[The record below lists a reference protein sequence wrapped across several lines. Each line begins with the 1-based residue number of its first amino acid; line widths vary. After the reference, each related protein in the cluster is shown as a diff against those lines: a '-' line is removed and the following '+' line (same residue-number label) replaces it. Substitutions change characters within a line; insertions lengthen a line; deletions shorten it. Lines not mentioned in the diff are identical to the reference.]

1 MSLYKRGDVWW
12 YKFRFAGQVVRE
24 SSKSES
30 KTVAKDAER
39 ARRRELEE
47 SWNQIKRRKLPPL
60 FSVAAADW
68 LKTRTGI
75 APTTERS
82 YRLAI
87 SHLTEDLGK
96 QLLCD
101 ISAEDLAAYQTRRKR
116 EGVSNRTV
124 NLELGVLRSILR
136 RCRMWEAIAEDVDFL
151 KESPSP
157 GRALPPEEEARLLDA
172 ASKSRCRSLYPVI
185 MLAINAGMRAS
196 EIRGLKW
203 GQVDFL
209 ANTLTVG
216 TSKTAAGT
224 GRLIPLNPRA
234 VAVLTH
240 WRGLFP
246 GVQPE
251 HYVFPHE
258 KYGLAGNDRKQC
270 AYEIIPTEPMHR
282 WKVAWE
288 SARKR
293 AKVACR
299 FHDLRH
305 TFISR
310 LAESQASD
318 STVMAL
324 AGHVSRAMMERYSHI
339 RMEAKRRAV
348 DTLSG
353 TDFEPGVAQNW
364 AQFFVSEKPEE
375 SKSLKTDGEPPRT
388 RTWNP
393 LIKSQLLYQ
402 LS

>member
-1 MSLYKRGDVWW
+1 MSLYRRGDVWW
-12 YKFRFAGQVVRE
+12 YKFRFAGQMIRE
-24 SSKSES
+24 SSKSEG
-30 KTVAKDAER
+30 KTVAKEAER

-60 FSVAAADW
+60 FSLAAADW
-68 LKTRTGI
+68 LRTRTSI
-75 APTTERS
+75 APSTERS
-82 YRLAI
+82 YKLAI
-87 SHLTEDLGK
+87 SQLTKDFGK

-101 ISAEDLAAYQTRRKR
+101 LSGDDLAAYQTRRKR

-136 RCRMWEAIAEDVDFL
+136 RYRMWEPIAADVDFL
-151 KESPSP
+151 KESASP
-157 GRALPPEEEARLLDA
+157 GRALTPEEEAALLDS

-185 MLAINAGMRAS
+185 MLAINTGMRAS
-196 EIRGLKW
+196 EIRELTW
-203 GQVDFL
+203 GQVDFFSKS
-209 ANTLTVG
+209 LTVG
-216 TSKTAAGT
+216 KSKTAAGT
-224 GRLIPLNPRA
+224 GRIIPLNPRA

-240 WRGLFP
+240 WRSLFR
-246 GVQPE
+246 GAEPE

-288 SARKR
+288 SARKT
-293 AKVACR
+293 ANVACR

-348 DTLSG
+348 DELSG

-364 AQFFVSEKPEE
+364 AQFFVSEKSDEANL
-375 SKSLKTDGEPPRT
+375 LKRRGEPGRT
-388 RTWNP
+388 
-393 LIKSQLLYQ
+393 
-402 LS
+402 

>member
-136 RCRMWEAIAEDVDFL
+136 RYRMWEAIAEDVDFL
-151 KESPSP
+151 KETPHRVGRSPQKKKP
-157 GRALPPEEEARLLDA
+157 GCSTQPRRADAGASTPSSCWQSTQGCERVRFA
-172 ASKSRCRSLYPVI
+172 ASS
-185 MLAINAGMRAS
+185 G
-196 EIRGLKW
+196 
-203 GQVDFL
+203 D
-209 ANTLTVG
+209 
-216 TSKTAAGT
+216 
-224 GRLIPLNPRA
+224 RLISLRTPSQWARPR
-234 VAVLTH
+234 
-240 WRGLFP
+240 
-246 GVQPE
+246 
-251 HYVFPHE
+251 
-258 KYGLAGNDRKQC
+258 
-270 AYEIIPTEPMHR
+270 
-282 WKVAWE
+282 
-288 SARKR
+288 
-293 AKVACR
+293 
-299 FHDLRH
+299 
-305 TFISR
+305 R
-310 LAESQASD
+310 LQAPD
-318 STVMAL
+318 A
-324 AGHVSRAMMERYSHI
+324 
-339 RMEAKRRAV
+339 
-348 DTLSG
+348 
-353 TDFEPGVAQNW
+353 
-364 AQFFVSEKPEE
+364 
-375 SKSLKTDGEPPRT
+375 
-388 RTWNP
+388 
-393 LIKSQLLYQ
+393 
-402 LS
+402 